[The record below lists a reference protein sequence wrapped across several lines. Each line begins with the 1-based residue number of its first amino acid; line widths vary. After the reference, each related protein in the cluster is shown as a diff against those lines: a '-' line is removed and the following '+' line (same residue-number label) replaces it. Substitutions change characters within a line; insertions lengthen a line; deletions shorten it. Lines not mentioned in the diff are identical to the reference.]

1 MTKEFHRWEVWFADF
16 PFEDDA
22 GRSKDRP
29 VIILSIN
36 PLTIATVK
44 VTSQSK
50 RTEDPYDVEIKFWKE
65 AKFEKP
71 SVARVSKQQILSK
84 ALFRRCVGRLHPQ
97 DALNIMNTAIR
108 FTQDQKALAELEK
121 SVAEEKSKMKIQE
134 TAKATVQPTQLFN
147 IIEDLR

>member
-44 VTSQSK
+44 VTSSL
-50 RTEDPYDVEIKFWKE
+50 I
-65 AKFEKP
+65 
-71 SVARVSKQQILSK
+71 
-84 ALFRRCVGRLHPQ
+84 
-97 DALNIMNTAIR
+97 
-108 FTQDQKALAELEK
+108 
-121 SVAEEKSKMKIQE
+121 
-134 TAKATVQPTQLFN
+134 VQN
-147 IIEDLR
+147 